1 MHRYKHLL
9 VVLNLD
15 DQDRTTIKYAA
26 MVSRMAQSEK
36 VYFLY
41 VAGDLDIPEF
51 LRKEYPDL
59 LPPVN
64 EFARIQVKELV
75 AKYFDGHPGSQKI
88 YEIVEGLPLT
98 EVLRLTRRKQIDL
111 VLAGQSIDQQVNVML
126 PVKIAR
132 KTPCSVLIVPEA
144 VSSQIKN
151 ILVPVDF
158 SEISAD
164 AVNVATALASALEV
178 PGISLL
184 HVYQVPADYYKTGKT
199 YETFGEI
206 MKKHAQKRYQEF
218 IDNCALGGVTAA
230 SLFRLG
236 HDPSKII
243 NKVVYDQGID
253 LVVIGAR
260 GRTNDAAALLGS
272 VTERVI
278 RSSRIPLMVVKKKGS
293 GLGLLDALL
302 KSNGK
307 NLETNHNSKKKLVKP
322 WLI

>member
-1 MHRYKHLL
+1 MKRYKRLL
-9 VVLNLD
+9 AVLGMED
-15 DQDRTTIKYAA
+15 WDRITIEFTAT
-26 MVSRMAQSEK
+26 VSRMAQSEE
-36 VYFLY
+36 VHFLY
-41 VAGDLDIPEF
+41 LITDPDISEF
-51 LRKEYPDL
+51 LLKGYSDL
-59 LPPVN
+59 LPPKD
-64 EFARIQVKELV
+64 EFARARLRELV
-75 AKYFDGHPGSQKI
+75 AKYFDGYPGSRRI
-88 YEIVEGLPLT
+88 YEIVEKLPLS
-98 EVLRLTRRKQIDL
+98 EVLRLVRKKQIDL
-111 VLAGQSIDQQVNVML
+111 VLTGQSIDQQVNVML
-126 PVKIAR
+126 PVKVAR
-132 KTPCSVLIVPEA
+132 KAPCSVLIVPEA
-144 VSSQIKN
+144 VGSQIKN

-164 AVNVATALASALEV
+164 AVDVATALASALEV

-184 HVYQVPADYYKTGKT
+184 HVYRVPIGYYKTGKT
-199 YETFGEI
+199 CETFGEI
-206 MKKHAQKRYQEF
+206 IKKHAQKRYQEF
-218 IDNCALGGVTAA
+218 IDNCALRGVTAD

-243 NKVVYDQGID
+243 NKVVYEQGID

-307 NLETNHNSKKKLVKP
+307 NFE
-322 WLI
+322 IF